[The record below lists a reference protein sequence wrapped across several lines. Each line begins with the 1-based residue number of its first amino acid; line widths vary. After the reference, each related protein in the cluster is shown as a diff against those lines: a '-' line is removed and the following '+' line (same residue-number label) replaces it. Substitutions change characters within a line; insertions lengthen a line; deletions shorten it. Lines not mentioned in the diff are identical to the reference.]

1 MKKNIGTVLI
11 LCLLPISILLSAYG
25 SAAAV
30 ERITAQELNAKLCST
45 QVVILDLRD
54 SELWEKSKIKIKCSR
69 RVDPED
75 LSSWVVTLPFDK
87 EIILYCCS

>member
-1 MKKNIGTVLI
+1 MGKNIGTVLI
-11 LCLLPISILLSAYG
+11 LCLLPISILLSPYG

-30 ERITAQELNAKLCST
+30 ERITAQELNAKLCSA

-75 LSSWVVTLPFDK
+75 LSHWVVTLPFDK